1 MSALFVL
8 IIISIMVAF
17 GFLFAFF
24 WATGSGQFEDDYT
37 PAVRML
43 FDDKAPA
50 SKDKASSF
58 SKPSSNTKK

>member
-8 IIISIMVAF
+8 IIISILVAF

-43 FDDKAPA
+43 FDDKAPVA
-50 SKDKASSF
+50 KDKSSP
-58 SKPSSNTKK
+58 STPSSNHKK

>member
-8 IIISIMVAF
+8 IVISILVAS

-24 WATGSGQFEDDYT
+24 WATGNGQFEDDYT

-43 FDDKAPA
+43 FDDKVPTASGDSAEKPA
-50 SKDKASSF
+50 QKQNKA
-58 SKPSSNTKK
+58 